1 MYLRRTLP
9 DGNKGSAPGE
19 ASQSTVPWGLY
30 GGEAYRDANS
40 NKARRESGDC
50 LERQAKTT
58 SAFCKV
64 RFCFFEK
71 DGSMGRGSRH
81 GLHRDEWEQ
90 RRTEFVRRGLE
101 LPQAKLMPLDVAEIR
116 SAARQR
122 QSLRS
127 YIASNLSNAALAK
140 KFGVHERTI
149 EKILSR
155 ETWSQ
160 EI

>member
-1 MYLRRTLP
+1 
-9 DGNKGSAPGE
+9 
-19 ASQSTVPWGLY
+19 
-30 GGEAYRDANS
+30 
-40 NKARRESGDC
+40 
-50 LERQAKTT
+50 
-58 SAFCKV
+58 
-64 RFCFFEK
+64 
-71 DGSMGRGSRH
+71 MGRRSKH